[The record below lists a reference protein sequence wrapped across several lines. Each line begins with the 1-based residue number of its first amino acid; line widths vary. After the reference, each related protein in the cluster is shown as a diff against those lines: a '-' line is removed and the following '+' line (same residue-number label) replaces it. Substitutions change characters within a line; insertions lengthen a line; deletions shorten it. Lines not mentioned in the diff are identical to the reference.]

1 MSSQGRHTRTSS
13 QISSRSI
20 RSAFRSLHSSPLP
33 SDRSTLPSSR
43 VSARPSKLP
52 VKFEAIDWDRS
63 GELRE
68 IELMKSQLLQWTLL
82 NGEAARAEN
91 RYRRRLE
98 EETFD
103 RGKQVLEMLPERL
116 KLDLD
121 ADQAQRTKL
130 LYDVVDLESTHLSSL
145 EEEILQA
152 SDYILDLQTASLR
165 SLNRLS
171 VDIGPEK
178 FVFDRLRTAKHCLE
192 RIYTRLR
199 EFNPASEELLGLAEG
214 LGETLE
220 EERTEIVQAMLCFA
234 HLRSLY
240 ALQRQW
246 LLARSS

>member
-1 MSSQGRHTRTSS
+1 
-13 QISSRSI
+13 
-20 RSAFRSLHSSPLP
+20 
-33 SDRSTLPSSR
+33 
-43 VSARPSKLP
+43 
-52 VKFEAIDWDRS
+52 
-63 GELRE
+63 
-68 IELMKSQLLQWTLL
+68 MKSQLLQWTLL

-116 KLDLD
+116 KFELD
-121 ADQAQRTKL
+121 ADQTQRTKL
-130 LYDVVDLESTHLSSL
+130 LYDVVDLESAHLSSL

-178 FVFDRLRTAKHCLE
+178 VVFERLRTAKHSLD

-220 EERTEIVQAMLCFA
+220 EERTEIVQAMLCFTQ
-234 HLRSLY
+234 LRSLY

-246 LLARSS
+246 LLTRSS